1 MVSSSYL
8 AQMTRPSKSSKPL
21 TVNSSSLFH
30 RPIKT
35 GLNRAN
41 SLLTLV
47 LLHLD
52 QMTAQ
57 WSYGTLTLANKFT
70 PSRTTR
76 PESIQL
82 NSILMEHVF
91 PAEVRTNPSR
101 SGISEARGW
110 SNTMMH
116 IAPTLTRSISTQM
129 EDTCSQV
136 VQIQPLRF
144 GILDKAIFY
153 IRFMVTRALPPQR
166 TSRLVVTTSQLV
178 VQTLLSWFGRVISMR
193 TNKSSSKIS
202 VPKLEIIINRWE
214 ECLLSIRR
222 DHLLQRELQ
231 PQKLVRKQPS
241 EWILLPNLKHLSRVE
256 LEMLQSNNQWP
267 WYKMME

>member
-8 AQMTRPSKSSKPL
+8 AQMIRPSKSSKPP
-21 TVNSSSLFH
+21 TVNSYSLFH

-82 NSILMEHVF
+82 NSILMERVF

-129 EDTCSQV
+129 EDTSSQV

-214 ECLLSIRR
+214 ECFC
-222 DHLLQRELQ
+222 Q
-231 PQKLVRKQPS
+231 
-241 EWILLPNLKHLSRVE
+241 
-256 LEMLQSNNQWP
+256 LEETTYCKENSSPKN
-267 WYKMME
+267 